1 MSASSSTA
9 KEPTQGDLQ
18 FAFLLLKHMQE
29 KPVVDW
35 ESVATEGGFKN
46 KNVVVTR
53 WGQIKKKYMTDAAPA
68 AAASTASAGKKKGA
82 ATKVT
87 KATGRVGTKGGRA
100 KGKGKAEESEA
111 EDSDRTAEADEP
123 KVAKAAKATARAA
136 AKGKAKPKAEAEAE
150 DEDAVED
157 ENAEASGI

>member
-29 KPVVDW
+29 KPIVDW

-68 AAASTASAGKKKGA
+68 AATSTASAGKKKGA
-82 ATKVT
+82 APKVT
-87 KATGRVGTKGGRA
+87 KATGRVGTKGGRG

-123 KVAKAAKATARAA
+123 KVAKAAKG
-136 AKGKAKPKAEAEAE
+136 KGKPKPKAEAEAE
-150 DEDAVED
+150 NEDVAED
-157 ENAEASGI
+157 DNAEASGI